1 MMALT
6 PEERAAV
13 LALNPQARPQ
23 DLDRFEALLVE
34 RLEAVEADPA
44 KAQALDRE
52 LKEMEARLFP
62 RLQEALQQVWAR
74 RPEELEEPEEPG
86 VA

>member
-1 MMALT
+1 MMALS
-6 PEERAAV
+6 PEERTAV

-34 RLEAVEADPA
+34 RLEAAEVDPA
-44 KAQALDRE
+44 RAQALDRE

-74 RPEELEEPEEPG
+74 QPEEPEEPG
-86 VA
+86 EPGVA